1 MIDINIIRKNPELVR
16 ENIRKKFQDKKLPLV
31 DEIISLDEEVKKIKI
46 EGDNLRE
53 KRNKTSNE
61 IGLLMREGKKD
72 DAENNKKIVIEIN
85 SKLENIEKRED
96 ELTSMLKE
104 KMMLIINL
112 ILKIVLM
119 NNEKRLIEEGKD
131 VTCA

>member
-96 ELTSMLKE
+96 E
-104 KMMLIINL
+104 
-112 ILKIVLM
+112 
-119 NNEKRLIEEGKD
+119 
-131 VTCA
+131 

>member
-61 IGLLMREGKKD
+61 IGLLMREGKKEE
-72 DAENNKKIVIEIN
+72 AENNKKIVIEIN
-85 SKLENIEKRED
+85 SKLESIEKRED
-96 ELTSMLKE
+96 
-104 KMMLIINL
+104 
-112 ILKIVLM
+112 
-119 NNEKRLIEEGKD
+119 
-131 VTCA
+131 